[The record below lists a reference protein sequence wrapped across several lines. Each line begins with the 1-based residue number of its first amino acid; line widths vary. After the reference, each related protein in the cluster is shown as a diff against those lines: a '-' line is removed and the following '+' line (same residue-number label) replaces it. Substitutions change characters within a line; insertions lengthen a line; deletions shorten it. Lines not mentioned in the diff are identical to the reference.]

1 MSHFLVH
8 NVCAV
13 LYNDFQTQHCQ
24 YFYKKHFL
32 KIINSVPFAASLVLW
47 FAASQVNAVGIFKE
61 TKLRSCTIQL

>member
-13 LYNDFQTQHCQ
+13 LYDDFQTQHCQ
-24 YFYKKHFL
+24 YFYKKHFCCF
-32 KIINSVPFAASLVLW
+32 SGFVLTKTKLLQL
-47 FAASQVNAVGIFKE
+47 AQVNAVGIFKE